1 MTQTTASPD
10 LAAAAGEATPTPS
23 IVLNRRGLERLDF
36 LLLTVE
42 ALDLNGGEAMLWMTK
57 QLGYAAL
64 FPNRVE
70 LWKRRCSNP
79 LRRNT
84 RRASL
89 KPEETDALIRILTAL
104 SERLYPMLRTL
115 LSSAEP
121 PDLNAQRWELFR
133 SRLRELV
140 LERLNPRRGGVQ
152 RLLDPEQGPA
162 LSRELVQVMAL
173 CAGEGG
179 FERLRASLLD
189 AAV

>member
-70 LWKRRCSNP
+70 LWKRRCTNP
-79 LRRNT
+79 LRRST
-84 RRASL
+84 RR
-89 KPEETDALIRILTAL
+89 TR
-104 SERLYPMLRTL
+104 
-115 LSSAEP
+115 
-121 PDLNAQRWELFR
+121 R
-133 SRLRELV
+133 SRKV
-140 LERLNPRRGGVQ
+140 
-152 RLLDPEQGPA
+152 
-162 LSRELVQVMAL
+162 SR
-173 CAGEGG
+173 
-179 FERLRASLLD
+179 
-189 AAV
+189 